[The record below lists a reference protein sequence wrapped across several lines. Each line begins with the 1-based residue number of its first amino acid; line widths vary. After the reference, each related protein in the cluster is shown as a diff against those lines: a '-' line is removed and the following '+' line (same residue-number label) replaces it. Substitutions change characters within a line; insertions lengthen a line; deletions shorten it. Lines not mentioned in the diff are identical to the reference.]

1 MPVIRKIMP
10 TELPQYRAH
19 LLRLD
24 RTDRYARFAGTL
36 SDEAVERHCT
46 AIDWGRT
53 VILGAFEDGV
63 LRGAIELCGDRL
75 LWPEQAEF
83 GISIESE
90 LQGKGV
96 GSTLVRRILTVAR
109 NRGIRH
115 VHMVC
120 LAENSR
126 MRALARRF
134 GGRLALD
141 GGEITSMFE
150 LPAPNQFSIALEALE
165 DGSGAFNSI
174 LAGNAIQS
182 RLFTRP
188 PRERMAA

>member
-24 RTDRYARFAGTL
+24 RGDRHARFTGTL
-36 SDEAVERHCT
+36 SDEAVERHCA

-53 VILGAFEDGV
+53 VLLGAFEDGV
-63 LRGAIELCGDRL
+63 LRGAVELCGDRI
-75 LWPEQAEF
+75 LWPDQAEF
-83 GISIESE
+83 GISVESG

-115 VHMVC
+115 VHMMC
-120 LAENSR
+120 LAGNVR

-141 GGEITSMFE
+141 SGEVAALFE
-150 LPAPNQFSIALEALE
+150 LPPPNQFSLALEALE

-174 LAGNAIQS
+174 LSGNAILS
-182 RLFTRP
+182 RLPGVRP
-188 PRERMAA
+188 ERLAA

>member
-1 MPVIRKIMP
+1 KIMP

-24 RTDRYARFAGTL
+24 RADRYARFTGTL
-36 SDEAVERHCT
+36 SDEAVERHCA

-63 LRGAIELCGDRL
+63 LRGAVELCGDRL

-83 GISIESE
+83 GISIESG

-115 VHMVC
+115 VHMMC
-120 LAENSR
+120 LSENIR

-134 GGRLALD
+134 GGQLGLD
-141 GGEITSMFE
+141 AGEITSVFE
-150 LPAPNQFSIALEALE
+150 LPPPNQFSIALEALE

-174 LAGNAIQS
+174 LSGNAILA
-182 RLFTRP
+182 RLSTPQQRL
-188 PRERMAA
+188 AA

>member
-24 RTDRYARFAGTL
+24 RADRYARFTGTL
-36 SDEAVERHCT
+36 SDEVVERHCA
-46 AIDWGRT
+46 AIEWGRT
-53 VILGAFEDGV
+53 VLLGAFVDGV
-63 LRGAIELCGDRL
+63 LRGAVELCGDRI

-83 GISIESE
+83 GISIESV
-90 LQGKGV
+90 LQGRGV

-109 NRGIRH
+109 NRGIRQ
-115 VHMVC
+115 VHMMC
-120 LAENSR
+120 LAENVR

-141 GGEITSMFE
+141 GGEITSLFE
-150 LPAPNQFSIALEALE
+150 LPPPNQFSIALEALE
-165 DGSGAFNSI
+165 DGTGAFNSI
-174 LAGNAIQS
+174 LSGNAILT
-182 RLFTRP
+182 RLSTARH
-188 PRERMAA
+188 ERLAA

>member
-24 RTDRYARFAGTL
+24 RADRYARFTGTL
-36 SDEAVERHCT
+36 SDEAVERHCA

-53 VILGAFEDGV
+53 VVLGAFEGGV
-63 LRGAIELCGDRL
+63 LRGAVELCGDRI

-83 GISIESE
+83 GISIERD

-96 GSTLVRRILTVAR
+96 GSTLVRRILTAAR

-115 VHMVC
+115 VHMMC
-120 LAENSR
+120 LTENVR

-141 GGEITSMFE
+141 CGEITSMFE
-150 LPAPNQFSIALEALE
+150 LPPPNQFSLALEALE
-165 DGSGAFNSI
+165 DGTGAFNSI
-174 LAGNAIQS
+174 LSGTAILS
-182 RLFTRP
+182 RLSVSS
-188 PRERMAA
+188 RERLAA

>member
-1 MPVIRKIMP
+1 MPVIRKIIP
-10 TELPQYRAH
+10 TELSQYRAH

-24 RTDRYARFAGTL
+24 KADRYARFAGAL
-36 SDEAVERHCT
+36 SDEAVERHCA

-53 VILGAFEDGV
+53 VLLGAFEDGV
-63 LRGAIELCGDRL
+63 LRGAVELCGERM
-75 LWPEQAEF
+75 LWPDQAEF
-83 GISIESE
+83 GISVESG

-115 VHMVC
+115 VHMMC
-120 LAENSR
+120 LSGNVR

-141 GGEITSMFE
+141 GGEAAVLFE
-150 LPAPNQFSIALEALE
+150 LPPPNQFSLALEALE

-174 LAGNAIQS
+174 LSGNAILT
-182 RLFTRP
+182 RLPGVRP
-188 PRERMAA
+188 ERLAA

>member
-24 RTDRYARFAGTL
+24 RADRYARFTGTL
-36 SDEAVERHCT
+36 SDEAVERHCA

-53 VILGAFEDGV
+53 VLLGAFENGV
-63 LRGAIELCGDRL
+63 LRGVVELCGDRI
-75 LWPEQAEF
+75 LWPDQAEF
-83 GISIESE
+83 GISVESE

-115 VHMVC
+115 VHMMC
-120 LAENSR
+120 LAGNVR

-141 GGEITSMFE
+141 GGEVAALFE
-150 LPAPNQFSIALEALE
+150 LPPPNQFSLALEALE

-174 LAGNAIQS
+174 LSGNAILA
-182 RLFTRP
+182 RLPGVRP
-188 PRERMAA
+188 ERLAA

>member
-1 MPVIRKIMP
+1 MPIIRKILP

-24 RTDRYARFAGTL
+24 RTDRYARFTGTL
-36 SDEAVERHCT
+36 SDEAVERHCA

-63 LRGAIELCGDRL
+63 LRGAVELCGDRI
-75 LWPEQAEF
+75 LWPQQAEF
-83 GISIESE
+83 GVSVESV

-115 VHMVC
+115 VHMMC
-120 LAENSR
+120 LSENVR

-134 GGRLALD
+134 AGRLALD
-141 GGEITSMFE
+141 SGEITSRFE
-150 LPAPNQFSIALEALE
+150 LPPPNQFSLALEALE
-165 DGSGAFNSI
+165 DGTGAFNSI
-174 LAGNAIQS
+174 LSGNAILG
-182 RLFTRP
+182 RLPTP
-188 PRERMAA
+188 SPERLAA

>member
-19 LLRLD
+19 LLRLN
-24 RTDRYARFAGTL
+24 RSDRYARFTGTL
-36 SDEAVERHCT
+36 SDEAVERHCA

-53 VILGAFEDGV
+53 VLLGAFEDGV
-63 LRGAIELCGDRL
+63 LRGAAELCGDRI
-75 LWPEQAEF
+75 LWPDQAEF
-83 GISIESE
+83 GISVESG

-115 VHMVC
+115 VHMMC
-120 LAENSR
+120 LPENVR
-126 MRALARRF
+126 TRALARRF
-134 GGRLALD
+134 GGRLALE
-141 GGEITSMFE
+141 GGEVTALFE
-150 LPAPNQFSIALEALE
+150 LPPPNQFSFALEALE

-174 LAGNAIQS
+174 LTGNAILS
-182 RLFTRP
+182 RLSGALPQRL
-188 PRERMAA
+188 AA

>member
-24 RTDRYARFAGTL
+24 HADRYARFTGTL

-63 LRGAIELCGDRL
+63 LHGAIELCSDRV

-83 GISIESE
+83 GISIESA

-115 VHMVC
+115 VHMMC
-120 LAENSR
+120 LPENVR

-150 LPAPNQFSIALEALE
+150 LPPPNQFSIALEALE
-165 DGSGAFNSI
+165 DGAGAFNSI
-174 LAGNAIQS
+174 LSGNAILT
-182 RLFTRP
+182 RLSAA
-188 PRERMAA
+188 PRERLAA

>member
-24 RTDRYARFAGTL
+24 NADRYARFTGTL
-36 SDEAVERHCT
+36 SDEAVERHC
-46 AIDWGRT
+46 ASIDWGRT
-53 VILGAFEDGV
+53 VLLGAFEDGV
-63 LRGAIELCGDRL
+63 LRGAVELCGDRI
-75 LWPEQAEF
+75 LWPDQAEF
-83 GISIESE
+83 GISVESA
-90 LQGKGV
+90 LQGKGI

-115 VHMVC
+115 VHMMC
-120 LAENSR
+120 LAGNVR

-141 GGEITSMFE
+141 GGEVAALFE
-150 LPAPNQFSIALEALE
+150 LPPPNQFSLALEALE

-174 LAGNAIQS
+174 LAGNAILA
-182 RLFTRP
+182 RLPGTRP
-188 PRERMAA
+188 ERLAA